1 MRSQGLDAAVV
12 AHAAAGKRVLGICGG
27 LQMLGEALIDLHGVD
42 GNAAGLGLLP
52 VTTLFAQDKTV
63 QRTEVRLPALP
74 APWQALEGMAA
85 SAMKS
90 TMARPHRTPPCRR
103 PDRRWS
109 RPCPACCGTARTV
122 SSGCYWHGLF
132 ENQAVLQALWGTA
145 APSLETV
152 FARMAEGVGRWF
164 ERWNERR
171 RPAAL

>member
-52 VTTLFAQDKTV
+52 VTTLFAQEKTV

-85 SAMKS
+85 SVYEIHHGRTAPHTAMQAAGQTVVEAVPGLLWHS
-90 TMARPHRTPPCRR
+90 
-103 PDRRWS
+103 PD
-109 RPCPACCGTARTV
+109 GV
-122 SSGCYWHGLF
+122 VLGCYWHGLF
-132 ENQAVLQALWGTA
+132 ENQTVLQALWGTA

-164 ERWNERR
+164 QTVE
-171 RPAAL
+171 